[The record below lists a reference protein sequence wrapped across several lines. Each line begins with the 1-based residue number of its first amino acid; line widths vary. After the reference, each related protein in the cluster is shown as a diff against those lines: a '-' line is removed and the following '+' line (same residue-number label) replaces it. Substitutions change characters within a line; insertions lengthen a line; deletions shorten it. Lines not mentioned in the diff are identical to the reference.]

1 MTKYI
6 KLIIS
11 PSVFF
16 GNLKDEK
23 LSNLSIFIIWLL
35 SMISMTLS
43 KMIVSMQTHKL
54 GIFFF
59 PIYIFIL
66 LILYYPLV
74 YGLSYP
80 IWIVGRGFKGVSK
93 FIEIQNS
100 FIYSLVPFIIY
111 LPIALTF
118 VIIGLIKGNIN
129 QIPQLNYI
137 TQTALWILSFR
148 IMITGIAKFNKFN
161 WIISLVNWF
170 IVSVVITGLVF
181 LIKH

>member
-1 MTKYI
+1 MIKYF

-16 GNLKDEK
+16 DNLDGDK
-23 LSNLSIFIIWLL
+23 LSNLSIFIIWTL
-35 SMISMTLS
+35 SMLSMTLS
-43 KMIVSMQTHKL
+43 KMILSMDVINL
-54 GIFFF
+54 GILFF
-59 PIYIFIL
+59 PIYIFA
-66 LILYYPLV
+66 LIVLYFPIV
-74 YGLSYP
+74 YGFSYP

-93 FIEIQNS
+93 FIEIKDL
-100 FIYSLVPFIIY
+100 FIYSFVPFIIY
-111 LPIALTF
+111 LPITLTF

-148 IMITGIAKFNKFN
+148 IMITGIARYNKFN

-170 IVSVVITGLVF
+170 IVAIVISGLVY
-181 LIKH
+181 LIKY